1 MFRNFNSVY
10 SEMEKMQR
18 DMDRMFRRMSA
29 PGFRVAAGFP
39 AINTW
44 VDGDKILMTAELPGI
59 ERGDIELSVDGDML
73 TISGERKALELPE
86 GARYHRQERGCGK
99 FTRVTQLPYQIDPK
113 KVEARMHDGILEIK
127 LERAEADKPRKI
139 KVIEG

>member
-1 MFRNFNSVY
+1 MFRNFNAMADDV
-10 SEMEKMQR
+10 EKMQR
-18 DMDRMFRRMSA
+18 EMNRMFRRMSS
-29 PGFRVAAGFP
+29 PSFRMAAGYP

-59 ERGDIELSVDGDML
+59 ERDDIELSVEGDML
-73 TISGERKALELPE
+73 TITGERKALALPE
-86 GARYHRQERGCGK
+86 DARYHRQERGCGK

-113 KVEARMHDGILEIK
+113 KVEARMHDGVLEIK

-139 KVIEG
+139 KVIQG